1 MKTRRKP
8 VGVDVLV
15 KNAGTQVL
23 RASGEM
29 KLRISVGFSRRIEL
43 RQTGRRLSNI
53 SNRLQESMQP
63 EERFYEKIIHA
74 RDVAEVSRVLPS
86 GDHRG
91 RQSHLDRRPHGSKGP
106 SWQFA
111 RRRLRRAGAADLQ
124 EYRSDAEGGWGVGE
138 GYCHDERLPRPQI
151 ISVAS

>member
-15 KNAGTQVL
+15 NNAGTQVL

-29 KLRISVGFSRRIEL
+29 KLRISACFSRHSEM
-43 RQTGRRLSNI
+43 RQAGRKRSNI
-53 SNRLQESMQP
+53 CNRLQESMQP
-63 EERFYEKIIHA
+63 EERLYEKIIHA

-91 RQSHLDRRPHGSKGP
+91 RQGHLDRRPSRP
-106 SWQFA
+106 ASRLW
-111 RRRLRRAGAADLQ
+111 RRT
-124 EYRSDAEGGWGVGE
+124 VF
-138 GYCHDERLPRPQI
+138 
-151 ISVAS
+151 